1 MSDERAVAIARELHL
16 LGVSQAGVVELLT
29 QYPPDRIERQL
40 SYLPFRKAKRPEAFI
55 IEAIRSNYSAP
66 KDYFYA
72 KAETL
77 TPHPEPL
84 LDQGP
89 KHPLRQAD
97 ADSERHGAPG
107 APGEHSGNIGMEP
120 GWKNIDLVLPAA
132 NETYGPAQ

>member
-29 QYPPDRIERQL
+29 QYPPERIERQL
-40 SYLPFRKAKRPEAFI
+40 AYLPFRTAKRPEAFI
-55 IEAIRSNYSAP
+55 IEAVRNNYSAP

-77 TPHPEPL
+77 ASRSEPL
-84 LDQGP
+84 MDQGA

-97 ADSERHGAPG
+97 AHPERHRAASAPDEH
-107 APGEHSGNIGMEP
+107 PGHVGLEP
-120 GWKNIDLVLPAA
+120 GGQSLDLVLPATHEE
-132 NETYGPAQ
+132 NGTE